1 MTDDNM
7 KLNKIATI
15 LFGASL
21 LALGGS
27 SYQSEVTKAD
37 QQVKLNSLAVQDDKP
52 APDFALKDVNGNTV
66 HLSDFRGKVV
76 VLNFWATWCPPCRKE
91 LPDFAEIQSEYG
103 GKGLQF
109 LGIALDDDGL
119 SKVKPFVESAKI
131 AYPILLPDASLAGKY
146 GEMNVIPVT
155 FLIDRKG
162 VIRAH
167 YVGMRKKDVLEDMVK
182 PLLAER

>member
-1 MTDDNM
+1 MLM
-7 KLNKIATI
+7 KINKILTI

-21 LALGGS
+21 LAVGGS
-27 SYQSEVTKAD
+27 SYQSQVTEAGQTAKANYLSVADD
-37 QQVKLNSLAVQDDKP
+37 QP
-52 APDFALKDVNGNTV
+52 APDFALKDINGRTV

-91 LPDFAEIQSEYG
+91 LPDFAELQAEYN

-109 LGIALDDDGL
+109 IGIATDDDGL
-119 SKVKPFVESAKI
+119 AKVKPFVESAKI
-131 AYPILLPDASLAGKY
+131 PYPVLLPDPSIAAKY

-162 VIRAH
+162 VLRAH
-167 YVGMRKKDVLEDMVK
+167 YVGMRKKDVLEDMFK